1 MNKLDEMQTR
11 AKIRQQVNRIPDED
25 LYSQFNK
32 LRIRQRYLYNR
43 GTDDQLGEYEENRI
57 RIEEIAKR
65 YRQCM
70 KKRMTCR

>member
-1 MNKLDEMQTR
+1 MNKSDEMQTR
-11 AKIRQQVNRIPDED
+11 AKIRQQVNRIPAED

-32 LRIRQRYLYNR
+32 YRIRQRYLYNH

-70 KKRMTCR
+70 IKRTTYR

>member
-1 MNKLDEMQTR
+1 MNKSDEMQTR
-11 AKIRQQVNRIPDED
+11 EKIRQQVSRIPAKD

-32 LRIRQRYLYNR
+32 ARIHQRYLYNH

-70 KKRMTCR
+70 KKRMTRR

>member
-1 MNKLDEMQTR
+1 MNKSDEVQTR
-11 AKIRQQVNRIPDED
+11 AKIRQQVNRIPAAD

-32 LRIRQRYLYNR
+32 ARLHQRYLYNH
-43 GTDDQLGEYEENRI
+43 GTDDQLDEYEENRI

-65 YRQCM
+65 YRQYM

>member
-1 MNKLDEMQTR
+1 MNKANEMQTR
-11 AKIRQQVNRIPDED
+11 TKIRLEVNKIPAED
-25 LYSQFNK
+25 LYSRFNK
-32 LRIRQRYLYNR
+32 ARIHQRFLFNHGR
-43 GTDDQLGEYEENRI
+43 DDQMGEYEENRI